1 MSPETCEFVTQVLLL
16 TTNLMGLVIVF
27 LGVDNYIVLGVL

>member
-16 TTNLMGLVIVF
+16 TSNLLGLVVVF
-27 LGVDNYIVLGVL
+27 FGIDRYVALGVA

>member
-16 TTNLMGLVIVF
+16 TSNLMGLVVVF
-27 LGVDNYIVLGVL
+27 FGVDRYIALGVA